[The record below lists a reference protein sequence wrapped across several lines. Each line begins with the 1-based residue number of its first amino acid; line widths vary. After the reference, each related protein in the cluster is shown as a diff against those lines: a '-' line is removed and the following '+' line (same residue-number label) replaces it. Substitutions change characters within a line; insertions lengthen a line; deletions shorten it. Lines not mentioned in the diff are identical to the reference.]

1 MEKIFGLDYLTSK
14 FDRYTLDTLPHSILI
29 IGKEGSGKHVIS
41 KYLSDKFNLNLLDI
55 SDNLS
60 DELIDNIYRD
70 VSPRFYLVDLRKI
83 TEKEQNILLK
93 LFEEPSANAYIILL
107 ANSTFSVLPT
117 ILNRGQ
123 IFNINIYDKATLMEF
138 AKEKDVKVDPCYFG
152 NIVETPGDVKKLYSS
167 NISMNAITDLVDKI
181 INKINIAS
189 YANTLTI
196 VNKLNFKDEY
206 DKIDVDF
213 FLKTLYYNSAEECIK
228 GNDKAYTIYS
238 NVGETLRKLTDT
250 RLNKRI
256 LVTQML
262 SEIWLEA
269 KRWNYAS

>member
-14 FDRYTLDTLPHSILI
+14 FDNYTLDTLPHSILI

-41 KYLSDKFNLNLLDI
+41 NYLSDKFNLNLLDI
-55 SDNLS
+55 SDDLS

-138 AKEKDVKVDPCYFG
+138 AKEKDVKVDMKYFG
-152 NIVETPGDVKKLYSS
+152 NVVETPGDIKKLYSS
-167 NISMNAITDLVDKI
+167 NVSMDTITDLTDKI

-256 LVTQML
+256 LVTHML

>member
-14 FDRYTLDTLPHSILI
+14 FDSYTLDTLPHSILI

-41 KYLSDKFNLNLLDI
+41 NYLSDKFNLNLLDI
-55 SDNLS
+55 SDDLS

-138 AKEKDVKVDPCYFG
+138 AKEKDVKVDMRYFG
-152 NIVETPGDVKKLYSS
+152 NVIETPGDIKKLYSS
-167 NISMNAITDLVDKI
+167 NVSMDTITDLTDKI

-256 LVTQML
+256 LVTHML

-269 KRWNYAS
+269 KRWNYAN

>member
-14 FDRYTLDTLPHSILI
+14 FDAYTLDTLPHSILI

-41 KYLSDKFNLNLLDI
+41 NYLSDKFNLNLLDI
-55 SDNLS
+55 SDDLS

-138 AKEKDVKVDPCYFG
+138 AKEKDVKVDMRYFG
-152 NIVETPGDVKKLYSS
+152 NVIETPGDIKKLYSS
-167 NISMNAITDLVDKI
+167 NVSMDTITDLTNKI

-256 LVTQML
+256 LVTHML

-269 KRWNYAS
+269 KRWNYAN

>member
-1 MEKIFGLDYLTSK
+1 
-14 FDRYTLDTLPHSILI
+14 
-29 IGKEGSGKHVIS
+29 
-41 KYLSDKFNLNLLDI
+41 
-55 SDNLS
+55 
-60 DELIDNIYRD
+60 
-70 VSPRFYLVDLRKI
+70 
-83 TEKEQNILLK
+83 
-93 LFEEPSANAYIILL
+93 
-107 ANSTFSVLPT
+107 
-117 ILNRGQ
+117 
-123 IFNINIYDKATLMEF
+123 MEF

-256 LVTQML
+256 LVTHML

>member
-14 FDRYTLDTLPHSILI
+14 FDSYTLDTLPHSILI

-41 KYLSDKFNLNLLDI
+41 NYLSDKFNLNLLDI
-55 SDNLS
+55 SDDLS

-138 AKEKDVKVDPCYFG
+138 AKEKDVKVDMRYFG
-152 NIVETPGDVKKLYSS
+152 NVIETPGDIKKLYSS
-167 NISMNAITDLVDKI
+167 NVSMDTITDLTNKI

-256 LVTQML
+256 LVTHML

-269 KRWNYAS
+269 KRWNYAN

>member
-1 MEKIFGLDYLTSK
+1 MEKIFGLNYLTSK
-14 FDRYTLDTLPHSILI
+14 LDDYTLDTLPHSILI
-29 IGKEGSGKHVIS
+29 IGKEGSGKHVIAN
-41 KYLSDKFNLNLLDI
+41 YLGDKFKLNLLDI
-55 SDNLS
+55 SDDLS

-138 AKEKDVKVDPCYFG
+138 AKEKNVKVDVRYFG
-152 NIVETPGDVKKLYSS
+152 NVIETPGDIKKLYSS
-167 NISMNAITDLVDKI
+167 NVSMDTITDLTDKI
-181 INKINIAS
+181 INKINVAS

-256 LVTQML
+256 LVTHML

-269 KRWNYAS
+269 KRWNYAN

>member
-1 MEKIFGLDYLTSK
+1 
-14 FDRYTLDTLPHSILI
+14 
-29 IGKEGSGKHVIS
+29 
-41 KYLSDKFNLNLLDI
+41 
-55 SDNLS
+55 
-60 DELIDNIYRD
+60 
-70 VSPRFYLVDLRKI
+70 
-83 TEKEQNILLK
+83 
-93 LFEEPSANAYIILL
+93 
-107 ANSTFSVLPT
+107 
-117 ILNRGQ
+117 
-123 IFNINIYDKATLMEF
+123 
-138 AKEKDVKVDPCYFG
+138 
-152 NIVETPGDVKKLYSS
+152 
-167 NISMNAITDLVDKI
+167 MNAITDLVDKI

-256 LVTQML
+256 LVTHML

-269 KRWNYAS
+269 KRWNYASWKTKS